1 MQVEVVSQCI
11 KKPPGDANV
20 HSRGEPL
27 PLIKG
32 HKNFRKPLKKSK
44 YTKIQK

>member
-1 MQVEVVSQCI
+1 MQVEVLSQCI

-27 PLIKG
+27 PLTKG
-32 HKNFRKPLKKSK
+32 YKNFKKPLGKSK
-44 YTKIQK
+44 YPKIQK